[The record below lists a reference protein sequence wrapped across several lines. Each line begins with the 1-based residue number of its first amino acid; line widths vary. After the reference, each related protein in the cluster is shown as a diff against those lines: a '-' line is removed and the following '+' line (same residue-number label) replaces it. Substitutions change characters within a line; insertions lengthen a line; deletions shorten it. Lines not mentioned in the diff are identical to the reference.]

1 MDTTHRFSLLLCLA
15 GSLGACSQAPE
26 PEAPPPPPQGRVQ
39 LVASGVS
46 ESRFLAL
53 DDLKAGDGA
62 AQATVLILGASPTS
76 VNKTYAL
83 AVKRETID
91 CEIGRTTAET
101 AAYHDAAGK
110 LMHQEVINTGRRGR
124 PLEPTEVEANVACGA
139 AKGGRVFAGWRS
151 AQREVQSPPD
161 AVKTSADAADFHTQA
176 WKCAATVRGRL
187 RPPQPESCDRAVAL
201 DGADLNVRLD
211 HGYLALV
218 TDDLA
223 GAKADFDAVTAADP
237 KNAAAFFGR
246 SLIPAIR
253 GNPAGGRADRE
264 AALALDPKIS
274 QWVEATYKVQVGD
287 AYR

>member
-1 MDTTHRFSLLLCLA
+1 MDSTLRLSLLGGLA
-15 GSLGACSQAPE
+15 CALAACSGQAE
-26 PEAPPPPPQGRVQ
+26 PEAPPPPPDGRVQ

-53 DDLKAGDGA
+53 DDLKAGDGT
-62 AQATVLILGASPTS
+62 AQATVLILGSTPTS

-83 AVKRETID
+83 ALKRETID
-91 CEIGRTTAET
+91 CETGRTTAET
-101 AAYHDAAGK
+101 AAYYDASGK
-110 LMHQEVINTGRRGR
+110 LMRQEVINTGRRGR

-151 AQREVQSPPD
+151 AQREVQSPPE
-161 AVKTSADAADFHTQA
+161 AVKTSTDRADFHTQA

-187 RPPQPESCDRAVAL
+187 GPPEPEACGRAVAL
-201 DGADLNVRLD
+201 NGSDVNVRLD

-218 TDDLA
+218 TNDLA
-223 GAKADFDAVTAADP
+223 GARADFDAVTAADP

-253 GNPAGGRADRE
+253 GDPAGGRADRE
-264 AALALDPKIS
+264 TALALDPKVS